1 MSKRDVVKS
10 LFDTESLDYKQLLR
24 LVASIVAKTDK
35 SVREYAVNL
44 QAENLVNAKFFLRGF
59 LSEENYDFLLK
70 YIKELGKA
78 QFIAQLDALSQLVMK
93 IQKSRE
99 ENKRERRE
107 KDFEETLQSLLN
119 QSSQQ

>member
-1 MSKRDVVKS
+1 LSKRDVVKS